1 MVIFIGVNNM
11 SMRFNSLKDLGKGAW
26 KVHSDNLNGAS
37 KNGAKTADKP
47 KVSALSKKVKALTDA
62 NNGPHG
68 KLWARVSKEWV
79 QAVCEYENAVPGRR
93 FRLDIA
99 IPDSRLA
106 IEVDG
111 WEFHG
116 KFKEGFHKDRE
127 KQNLLTEHNWRILRF
142 TAKEIYQNLDG
153 CIDAIKRTLSAA
165 SNQPSSSVVH

>member
-26 KVHSDNLNGAS
+26 KVHSDSLNGMPEVTAKGAAKS
-37 KNGAKTADKP
+37 KKN
-47 KVSALSKKVKALTDA
+47 ALSKVKSLSNA

-68 KLWARVSKEWV
+68 KLWARVSKEWG
-79 QAVCEYENAVPGRR
+79 QAVCEYENAVPGRK

-99 IPDSRLA
+99 IPDKLLA

-142 TAKEIYQNLDG
+142 TAKEIYQNLEG
-153 CIDAIKRTLSAA
+153 CIDTIRRTLLAS
-165 SNQPSSSVVH
+165 SNQPSSKVVH